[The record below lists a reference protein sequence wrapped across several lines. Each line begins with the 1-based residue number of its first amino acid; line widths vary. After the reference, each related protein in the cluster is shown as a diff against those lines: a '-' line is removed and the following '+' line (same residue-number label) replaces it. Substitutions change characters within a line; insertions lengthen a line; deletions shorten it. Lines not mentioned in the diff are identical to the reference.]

1 MIERTVKEIT
11 EGVIGETLTWQVQM
25 TDAEGRGHVHVFP
38 QETLTWR
45 AAEYGID
52 PADTDTLL
60 DIILHE
66 PFLPDLSTPEAAA
79 ADPAAHAGLTAA
91 ILGTKGA
98 TAEPVQLH
106 NAPTTKAA
114 RDAHLLRIND
124 VKQTHHVQVPAGKGV
139 KDPRTAIRGKH
150 IDPGRVAELAG
161 YVDAMKR
168 QARGETAPA
177 TSSSRPAMD
186 PVPTLPEATDA

>member
-1 MIERTVKEIT
+1 MDERTIT
-11 EGVIGETLTWQVQM
+11 EISEGLVGETPTWQVQM
-25 TDAEGRGHVHVFP
+25 TDVAGRGHVHVFP
-38 QETLTWR
+38 QETLAWR

-52 PADTDTLL
+52 PTDTDTLL

-79 ADPAAHAGLTAA
+79 ADPAARTGLNVTT
-91 ILGTKGA
+91 LNTKGA
-98 TAEPVQLH
+98 KVEPVQLH

-114 RDAHLLRIND
+114 RDAHLLRINN
-124 VKQTHHVQVPAGKGV
+124 VKQDHHVQVPAGKGV
-139 KDPRTAIRGKH
+139 KDPRAAIRGKL

-168 QARGETAPA
+168 QARGEAARTTPR
-177 TSSSRPAMD
+177 SRPAMN

>member
-1 MIERTVKEIT
+1 MDERTITEIA
-11 EGVIGETLTWQVQM
+11 EGVIGETATWQVGM
-25 TDAEGRGHVHVFP
+25 VDAEGRTHIHVFP
-38 QETLTWR
+38 QEALAWR

-52 PADTDTLL
+52 PSDTDTLL

-66 PFLPDLSTPEAAA
+66 PFLPDLGTLEGAA
-79 ADPAAHAGLTAA
+79 ADPAARPGLTAA
-91 ILGTKGA
+91 ALGAKGVA
-98 TAEPVQLH
+98 AEPVQLH

-114 RDAHLLRIND
+114 RDAHLLRIDN
-124 VKQTHHVQVPAGKGV
+124 VKQAHCVQVPAGKGV
-139 KDPRTAIRGKH
+139 KDPRTAIRGKR

-177 TSSSRPAMD
+177 TPRSRPAMN